1 MLSEGWRWP
10 LPIFQFCRYC
20 VHALT
25 DRKHGSAFWPRTWP
39 TPLAAPGGVTTVSLA
54 RTDGGHIEGVGLSQ
68 SPFQNGNSRTFEVRP
83 AGNAVKR
90 DDEGGRQPDGF
101 SDGDRALHAKPES
114 HQDRAWQTLNTDR
127 VEGNVGSFEDA
138 DHRSFGPA
146 RSGGPHAHHFR
157 KHCQCGLNTST
168 RKFSMSP
175 AMRSLHSSSCL
186 AP

>member
-1 MLSEGWRWP
+1 MLSGGWRWP

-20 VHALT
+20 VHAQARQRVLAENVAN
-25 DRKHGSAFWPRTWP
+25 SARRSRRGHHRFAGAHRWRTH
-39 TPLAAPGGVTTVSLA
+39 
-54 RTDGGHIEGVGLSQ
+54 RGVGLSQ